1 MDNNYPEY
9 IMQNVR
15 QTLDIGAYD
24 PNLDDTINNMSK
36 LEVLRRYWQWEGII
50 GYETEM
56 IRVIEAIYGV
66 NIFTDED

>member
-15 QTLDIGAYD
+15 QTLYIEAYD
-24 PNLDDTINNMSK
+24 PSLDDTINNMSK

-56 IRVIEAIYGV
+56 IRVIEAIYDV

>member
-1 MDNNYPEY
+1 MYNNYPEY

-15 QTLDIGAYD
+15 QTLDIKAYD
-24 PNLDDTINNMSK
+24 PSLDDTINNMSK

-56 IRVIEAIYGV
+56 IRVIEAIFSV

>member
-9 IMQNVR
+9 IMRNVR

-24 PNLDDTINNMSK
+24 PSLDDTINNMPK

-56 IRVIEAIYGV
+56 IRVIEAIFGV

>member
-1 MDNNYPEY
+1 MYNNYPEY
-9 IMQNVR
+9 IMRNVR

-24 PNLDDTINNMSK
+24 PSLDDTINNMSK

-56 IRVIEAIYGV
+56 IRVIEAIFSV

>member
-9 IMQNVR
+9 IMRNVR
-15 QTLDIGAYD
+15 QALDIEAYD
-24 PNLDDTINNMSK
+24 PSQDDTINNMSK

-56 IRVIEAIYGV
+56 IRVIEAIFGV